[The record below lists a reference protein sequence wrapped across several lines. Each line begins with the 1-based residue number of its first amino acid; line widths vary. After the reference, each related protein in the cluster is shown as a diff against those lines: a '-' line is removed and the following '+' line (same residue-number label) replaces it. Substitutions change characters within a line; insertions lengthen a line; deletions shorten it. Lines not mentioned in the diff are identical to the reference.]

1 MPVMRANDSLE
12 FRLLGPLEVLVGG
25 RSVPVVGAKQRA
37 LLALLLVRANEVVPR
52 DRLVD
57 ELWPE
62 SPRAADHALQ
72 MHVSRLRR
80 TLASAGADQP
90 IATRPGGYRLS
101 HDPDSVDLRRFESQL
116 RDARALLEAREPAQ
130 AVEHLRSALKLWR
143 GEPLVGVPLGPSL
156 SAEAARLD
164 ELRLAAVE
172 DRIEAELELGR
183 HDGLVGELEAL
194 VRRYPARERLR
205 RLLMLALY
213 RSGRQADALAAYQDA
228 RRTLVEELG
237 IEPGEPLRDLER
249 RILLHDRDLEPRR
262 RKQAAATVVPEIRYT
277 RSGDTSIAYAT
288 VGEGPF
294 DVVFIGGWVLSSFGI
309 AWDGPAAQF
318 YSRMASFCRL
328 ILFDKRGT
336 GFSDRD
342 VGLPDFETRMDDVRA
357 VMDEVGSQRAAIM
370 GVSEG
375 GPMAALFAATYPER
389 TAASVLYGTGASWKR
404 APDYPWAPSEEQ
416 KRRARGAITR
426 RWGEPEFFDEML
438 DWFAPSR
445 RDDEEIKLWWRRW
458 ALSSASPS
466 AALALFQ
473 MNSDIDIRHVL
484 PTIRAPALVLRVADD
499 RDWHPEETR
508 YLAERIPDAELVTF
522 PGADH
527 GWCFQTGTVC
537 PEVERFLTGI
547 WDRGGWYEAETRRVL
562 ATLLCAEVVDATGR
576 IEEIGEHRRRDLLAE
591 QHARMRQELTRFRGV
606 EIDAPDGRLFARF
619 DGPARA
625 IRCASAIAD
634 SARDHGISI
643 RAGVHTGECDLV
655 EGRVDGV
662 AVRIGEHVAA
672 SARPGE
678 VLVSQTVKDI
688 VAGSGIAFA
697 ARGGVTLAGDLGDW
711 RLYAVT

>member
-1 MPVMRANDSLE
+1 VSSVTRANNSLE

-25 RSVPVVGAKQRA
+25 RAVPVVGGKQRA
-37 LLALLLVRANEVVPR
+37 LLALLLVRANEVVPH

-62 SPRAADHALQ
+62 SPPTADHALQ

-80 TLASAGADQP
+80 TLSSAGAGEP

-101 HDPDSVDLRRFESQL
+101 HDPERLDLHRFESQL
-116 RDARALLEAREPAQ
+116 REAQVLLEAGEAAR
-130 AVEHLRSALKLWR
+130 AVGHLRSALTLWR

-156 SAEAARLD
+156 SAEAARLE
-164 ELRLAAVE
+164 ELRLAAVG
-172 DRIEAELELGR
+172 DRVEAELVLGR
-183 HDGLVGELEAL
+183 HAGLVGELEAL
-194 VRRYPARERLR
+194 VREYPLRERLR

-213 RSGRQADALAAYQDA
+213 RSGRQADALAAYQDM

-237 IEPGEPLRDLER
+237 IEPSEPLRDLER
-249 RILLHDRDLEPRR
+249 RILLHDGDLEPRR
-262 RKQAAATVVPEIRYT
+262 RKPADADVPEIRYA

-294 DVVFIGGWVLSSFGI
+294 DVVFISGWVLSNFGI
-309 AWDGPAAQF
+309 AWEGPAAEF
-318 YSRMASFCRL
+318 YLRMASFCRL

-336 GFSDRD
+336 GLSDRD
-342 VGLPDFETRMDDVRA
+342 VGLPDFETRMDDIRT
-357 VMDEVGSQRAAIM
+357 VMDEVSSQRAAIM

-404 APDYPWAPSEEQ
+404 APDYPWAPTEEQ
-416 KRRARGAITR
+416 KRREREAIMR
-426 RWGEPEFFDEML
+426 RWGEPEYFDEML

-445 RDDEEIKLWWRRW
+445 RDDEEIKRWWRRW

-466 AALALFQ
+466 AAQTLSQ

-484 PTIRAPALVLRVADD
+484 PTIRAPTLVLRVADD

-527 GWCFQTGTVC
+527 GWCFQTDSVC
-537 PEVERFLTGI
+537 TEAERFLTGV
-547 WDRGGWYEAETRRVL
+547 WDRGGWHAAETRRVL
-562 ATLLCAEVVDATGR
+562 ATLLCVEVVDPTGTTA
-576 IEEIGEHRRRDLLAE
+576 EIRGRRRRELLAE
-591 QHARMRQELTRFRGV
+591 QHARMRRHLTHFRGV
-606 EIDAPDGRLFARF
+606 EIDTAEGRLLARF

-625 IRCASAIAD
+625 IRCACAIAE
-634 SARDHGISI
+634 SVHGPGISI
-643 RAGVHTGECDLV
+643 RVGVHTGECDLV
-655 EGRVDGV
+655 DGALDGV
-662 AVRIGEHVAA
+662 AVQIGERVAA

-688 VAGSGIAFA
+688 VAGSGIAFD
-697 ARGGVTLAGDLGDW
+697 ARGQVTLTGNLGDW
-711 RLYAVT
+711 RLYAVA